1 MFNCQASHI
10 GGDLTSAVSK
20 GSDNWALKG
29 KCSSSVI
36 CNVLEK
42 SEILPVTFC
51 PQALL
56 PALKDV
62 SLVFHCASPAP
73 ASDDRGLFERVN
85 IQGTRTVIQA
95 SMDAGVQVRQSADE
109 RLGLSLVHAYVLLF
123 KEERGHRSGLS
134 VCLFCF
140 FARNWS

>member
-1 MFNCQASHI
+1 M
-10 GGDLTSAVSK
+10 
-20 GSDNWALKG
+20 
-29 KCSSSVI
+29 
-36 CNVLEK
+36 
-42 SEILPVTFC
+42 

-95 SMDAGVQVRQSADE
+95 CIEAGVQVRQPADK
-109 RLGLSLVHAYVLLF
+109 RVGFSFSFLPKMWCSKMQAAVKMVYVFHLSR
-123 KEERGHRSGLS
+123 K
-134 VCLFCF
+134 
-140 FARNWS
+140 WS